1 MAGGHKGLR
10 VVYGDCLDSGAW
22 PPVADESA
30 FGSIVVGPA
39 GLLSLVETFVGLAG
53 PSVPAARRIAAMH
66 RRLAVDP
73 VKDRFW
79 SASFQVDSWAVA
91 RELLAWRDE
100 LVEAGWTPRSIASPP
115 RRLANLAAV
124 EESSEVVVPSG
135 VADRLL
141 VAASAVTSADALP
154 IAEILVVD
162 DKASLRPGVARL
174 LDALGAAGASI
185 VYRPES
191 ATPAMADSDLGR
203 VQAWL
208 RSGKMAR
215 LTGDGTFVL
224 VDANSEA
231 AASEAIAGW
240 LAAGPAG
247 DETVVV
253 LGAGTGLLDTALA
266 RRGLPAFAHLP
277 ASPLRGAVQVLS
289 LAFALRWR
297 PFDPSVLL
305 DLLSL
310 PMSPIPGA
318 VARALAAALTEA
330 PGRDGAQW
338 KQAIEHGIAARREK
352 LVERGLNGKEL
363 ERRLELDHGRW
374 LPWIAGELFDEAPG
388 MPAALARE
396 ICGRVA
402 AWSARLAGTL
412 SMESVAYGSVMAAGA
427 FATTLSRVIDEAGL
441 DPVPRVQLERMI
453 DAVVADG
460 IDASHAVAEAASWSH
475 VANPGQVWDAAS
487 SVIWW
492 GCGSSRASRSPARW
506 TVEEASALRAANC
519 SPEAD
524 VRALA
529 REAAEW
535 RRPVMNARERTV
547 LVLQQGV
554 DEEEVHPILHEL
566 SPLLDQAPVVRFQSE
581 RLVDTG
587 SDELAGRTIGR
598 VQVPASRLPVPRRSW
613 TVPAGSISKRPVEA
627 ATSVELLLGCPYA
640 WTLQYSAGLRPSRR
654 SEVPQGETL
663 LGLLAHALSA
673 EIFQPGPPPKPE
685 IARRLAEQRLPVL
698 IDEMATPLRLPG
710 AAADHARALDRLP
723 AAVEALAARLETL
736 NAVVVGTEVERE
748 GADVLETGV
757 ALKGRI
763 DMLID
768 VTGRSPAVLDMK
780 WSRID
785 RYRRKEIAE
794 GRALQLAVYG
804 RLVGAEQTPAPAAYF
819 MLAQARVL
827 PADANLF
834 GAAASPEAPA
844 LGTVWKAAK
853 ASWAARMRRLER
865 GTVEALSEGLVAE
878 QRDGERP
885 DNDAALLPLNLEP
898 PCKFCD
904 KTLLCGHV
912 RVA

>member
-1 MAGGHKGLR
+1 MAGGHKALR

-22 PPVADESA
+22 PPVAGESS

-39 GLLSLVETFVGLAG
+39 GLLNLVETFAGLAG

-66 RRLAVDP
+66 RRLATDP
-73 VKDRFW
+73 VKNRFW
-79 SASFQVDSWAVA
+79 SASFAVDSWAVA

-100 LVEAGWTPRSIASPP
+100 LTEAGWTPGSIASPP
-115 RRLANLAAV
+115 RRLADLAAV
-124 EESSEVVVPSG
+124 EESPDVALPSG
-135 VADRLL
+135 VGDRLL
-141 VAASAVTSADALP
+141 AAASAITTADALP

-162 DKASLRPGVARL
+162 DKSSLRPGVARL
-174 LDALGAAGASI
+174 FDALGAAGAAI
-185 VYRPES
+185 VYRPE
-191 ATPAMADSDLGR
+191 PAAPAAPDSDLGR

-208 RSGKMAR
+208 RSGKMER
-215 LTGDGTFVL
+215 LMGDGTFVL
-224 VDANSEA
+224 VEANSEA
-231 AASEAIAGW
+231 AASEAVAGW
-240 LAAGPAG
+240 LAAGHVD

-253 LGAGTGLLDTALA
+253 LGSGTGLLDAALA

-318 VARALAAALTEA
+318 VARPLSAALTEA
-330 PGRDGAQW
+330 PGRDGTQW
-338 KQAIEHGIAARREK
+338 KQAIEHGVLARRAK
-352 LVERGLNGKEL
+352 LVERGVNGKEL
-363 ERRLELDHGRW
+363 ERRLELDRGRW
-374 LPWIAGELFDEAPG
+374 LPWIAGELFEEAPG
-388 MPAALARE
+388 IPATLARE

-412 SMESVAYGSVMAAGA
+412 STESVTYGSVVAAGA
-427 FATTLSRVIDEAGL
+427 FATTLSSVIDDAGL

-475 VANPGQVWDAAS
+475 AVNPGHIWS
-487 SVIWW
+487 SAGSVVWW
-492 GCGSSRASRSPARW
+492 GCGSTRPSRSPVRW
-506 TVEEASALRAANC
+506 TGEEVLALRAANC
-519 SPEAD
+519 PPEAD
-524 VRALA
+524 ARTLA

-535 RRPVMNARERTV
+535 RRPVMNARERAV
-547 LVLQQGV
+547 LVMQPGV
-554 DEEEVHPILHEL
+554 EEDEVHPILHEL
-566 SPLLDQAPVVRFQSE
+566 SPLLEQAPLVRFQSE

-587 SDELAGRTIGR
+587 PSKLAGRTIGR
-598 VQVPASRLPVPRRSW
+598 VQSPGSRLPVPRRSW

-654 SEVPQGETL
+654 SEIPQGENL
-663 LGLLAHALSA
+663 LGRLAHALSA
-673 EIFQPGPPPKPE
+673 EIFQSGPPPKPE

-736 NAVVVGTEVERE
+736 NAVVLGTEVECE
-748 GADVLETGV
+748 GADTLETGV

-780 WSRID
+780 WSRVD
-785 RYRRKEIAE
+785 RYRRKIAE

-804 RLVGAEQTPAPAAYF
+804 RLVGAEQAPAPAAYF
-819 MLAQARVL
+819 MLAQTRVL

-844 LGTVWKAAK
+844 LGSVWQATKE
-853 ASWAARMRRLER
+853 SWRARMRRLEQ
-865 GTVEALSEGLVAE
+865 GTVEALSEGLLAERRDGE
-878 QRDGERP
+878 QRDNE
-885 DNDAALLPLNLEP
+885 AAPLPLNLEP